1 MHEAERGKSARVCAQ
16 CRGTVVGVRH
26 LLSFGGSAGAPSKP
40 PTRAWFGALCAA
52 GLVISCARGG
62 SGESA
67 SLEGG
72 SDLAENGSGG
82 GTADATAETGA
93 GVDAGAWAR
102 SACGDRAL
110 TYCGQLA
117 QCAPFV
123 AATRYGDD
131 TSCVGSVTA
140 VCLDSVAAPG
150 SGWTD
155 ATLRACTHAVGALSC
170 AAFLRGKP
178 APGACRVTG
187 TTDTGDACVYDGQC
201 RSGYCRVAMAPGQC
215 GNCVTPG
222 LTGSPC
228 GSSADCDG
236 DLMCASSGT
245 CQPPAAAGVACDSPP
260 RPCQPGM
267 TCVGGACTP
276 RAGAGASCDPS
287 ESVACDSEQG
297 LFCDEQT
304 STCQPT
310 GVAQIGQSCGPRL
323 AECYGGGVC
332 DSGTCARAPST
343 GDACDGDAGCGSL
356 GTCTGGVCQPF
367 TATDCP

>member
-1 MHEAERGKSARVCAQ
+1 
-16 CRGTVVGVRH
+16 VRH
-26 LLSFGGSAGAPSKP
+26 YNRACALSA
-40 PTRAWFGALCAA
+40 AA
-52 GLVISCARGG
+52 GLVISCARGD
-62 SGESA
+62 SRDSA
-67 SLEGG
+67 SLDAG
-72 SDLAENGSGG
+72 SDLAVDSAAESG
-82 GTADATAETGA
+82 A
-93 GVDAGAWAR
+93 AGAWAQA
-102 SACGDRAL
+102 ACGDRAL

-131 TSCVGSVTA
+131 TRCVGSVTA

-150 SGWTD
+150 SGWAD
-155 ATLRACTHAVGALSC
+155 ATLRACTRAVGALSC

-187 TTDTGDACVYDGQC
+187 TTDTGDACAYDGQC
-201 RSGYCRVAMAPGQC
+201 RSGYCRVTVGQC

-245 CQPPAAAGVACDSPP
+245 CQPPATAGVGCDDPP
-260 RPCQPGM
+260 RPCQLGLA
-267 TCVGGACTP
+267 CVGGTCTP
-276 RAGAGASCDPS
+276 RGGAGASCDPS
-287 ESVACDSEQG
+287 ESAACDAELG
-297 LFCDEQT
+297 FFCDEST

-310 GVAQIGQSCGPRL
+310 GVAQIGQSCGPRS
-323 AECYGGGVC
+323 ATCYGGGVC
-332 DSGTCARAPST
+332 ANGTCARSPGT
-343 GDACDGDAGCGSL
+343 GDACDGDGGGGAVCGPL

-367 TATDCP
+367 RATDCP